1 MELLKDYLYQYEID
15 VDSKAFDRFELYCN
29 MLIEWNKKI
38 NLTAITDP
46 VQIQIKHFLDS
57 LLVMKCVDI
66 TNGMK
71 MLDVGTGAG
80 FPGVPIKIA
89 NPNIDLVLLDSLNK
103 RLKFLDE
110 LLKQLNLSASLLH
123 LRAEEGSR
131 NKNLRANFDV
141 VTARA
146 VAALNVLCEYC
157 LPYVKVGGVFVAMKG
172 PAAIDE
178 AEKAQ
183 NAVKLLGG
191 EVESISEFK
200 LPDNSQRLIY
210 VIRKKQKT
218 HDIYPRH
225 GSKISKNPL

>member
-1 MELLKDYLYQYEID
+1 MELLKDYISQYKIV
-15 VDSKAFDRFELYCN
+15 VDSETFDRFELYCN

-38 NLTAITDP
+38 NLTAIIDP
-46 VQIQIKHFLDS
+46 IQIQIKHFLDS
-57 LLVMKCVDI
+57 LLVMKCIAI
-66 TNGMK
+66 THKMK

-89 NPNIDLVLLDSLNK
+89 NPNIDLILLDSLNK
-103 RLKFLDE
+103 RLKFLDK

-123 LRAEEGSR
+123 LRAEEGS
-131 NKNLRANFDV
+131 KDKKLREDFDL

-146 VAALNVLCEYC
+146 VASLNVLCEYC

-172 PAAIDE
+172 PTAIDE
-178 AEKAQ
+178 VKKAQ
-183 NAVKLLGG
+183 NAIKLLGG
-191 EVESISEFK
+191 EVEKISEFK
-200 LPDNSQRLIY
+200 LPDNSQRLIC
-210 VIRKKQKT
+210 VIKKNRKT